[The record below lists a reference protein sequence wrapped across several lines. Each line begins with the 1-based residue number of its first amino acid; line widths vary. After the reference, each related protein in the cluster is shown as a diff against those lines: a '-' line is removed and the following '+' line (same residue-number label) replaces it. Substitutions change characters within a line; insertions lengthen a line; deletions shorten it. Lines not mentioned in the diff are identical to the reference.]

1 MSFKKIWITISAVTI
16 AFIIGVLVGYFVG
29 KGQAKSKYEADR
41 NSHTQQ
47 HYLVLKAHPQE

>member
-1 MSFKKIWITISAVTI
+1 MSFKKIWITISAVII

-47 HYLVLKAHPQE
+47 HYLVLEAHPQE